1 MASARNGTLQT
12 ALVTDHPQQT
22 TSPTPMPEDA
32 VDLLDELGA
41 ELQHIRR
48 EPGRRLVDMID
59 MIEAADR
66 RGAQL
71 LDELQFTFFLA
82 GDSERESGK
91 QVRIWKAASSYLVQL
106 VSAHVLLVRLFQTYS
121 RGWAEVGDRLP
132 LLIARALRATALRMK
147 WMRMRY
153 QPFDRKVWKTLC
165 QLWSYVED
173 KGLARARV
181 LVYEDRSTIQR
192 EFTKPLMFAMSAI
205 DSLPAVE
212 IDIAYRLISH
222 VAGRFEVQRYP
233 ARGCHFFIDIDQWS
247 VPARHD
253 PGSAVRLGSR
263 FFGPGEAVADL
274 ETISEQLAE
283 GAISTRDINL
293 AGFTDVELVID
304 VLAHLG
310 RYWMP
315 TRPER
320 REQRRR
326 KVSKIAVVLGHAHV
340 LERIAGNDTSVI
352 PRLDEGV
359 ESWDVTNESEAGYGA
374 LVSAQRGENLHIGQ
388 LVGVRP
394 AGSRMWAVGVIRR
407 LAAQEPRQ
415 RYVGIELL
423 GRGVQAV
430 SLSERGSGNPDHTG
444 LLLPSHIGDSMDL
457 GEINLLLSKGSFSA
471 EVPIDMLVYQ
481 TNYRL
486 TPLMVPEAG
495 VDFEVGRYRISER
508 D

>member
-1 MASARNGTLQT
+1 MASARNGTHQT
-12 ALVTDHPQQT
+12 LLVTDQLQQT
-22 TSPTPMPEDA
+22 ASLASVPEDA
-32 VDLLDELGA
+32 ADLLAEIGA
-41 ELQHIRR
+41 ELQRIRR
-48 EPGRRLVDMID
+48 EPGRKLVEMID
-59 MIEAADR
+59 LIEAADR
-66 RGAQL
+66 RGAEL
-71 LDELQFTFFLA
+71 VDELQFSFFLA

-91 QVRIWKAASSYLVQL
+91 QIHIWQAVSSYLVQL

-121 RGWAEVGDRLP
+121 RGWAEAGDRLP

-181 LVYEDRSTIQR
+181 LVYDDRSTIQR
-192 EFTKPLMFAMSAI
+192 EFTKPLMFAMSAT

-212 IDIAYRLISH
+212 IDVAYRLISH
-222 VAGRFEVQRYP
+222 VAGRFEVQRYS
-233 ARGCHFFIDIDQWS
+233 ARGCHFFIDIDQWT
-247 VPARHD
+247 VPTRYD
-253 PGSAVRLGSR
+253 PRSPIRLGSR

-274 ETISEQLAE
+274 ETISAQLAE

-304 VLAHLG
+304 VLAHLE
-310 RYWMP
+310 RHWSP

-326 KVSKIAVVLGHAHV
+326 KVSKIAVVLGHAQV
-340 LERIAGNDTSVI
+340 LERIAGNDTSIV
-352 PRLDEGV
+352 PSYDEGV
-359 ESWDVTNESEAGYGA
+359 ESWDVANESEAGYGA
-374 LVSAQRGENLHIGQ
+374 LVSAHRGETLHIGQ

-407 LAAQEPRQ
+407 LAAEGLGQ

-430 SLSERGSGNPDHTG
+430 RLNEHGSGKPDYIG
-444 LLLPSHIGDSMDL
+444 LLLPSHIGDGLDL
-457 GEINLLLSKGSFSA
+457 GEINLLLSKGTFSPDA
-471 EVPIDMLVYQ
+471 AIDMTVYE
-481 TNYRL
+481 TGYLL
-486 TPLMVPEAG
+486 TPLMVPETG
-495 VDFEVGRYRISER
+495 GDFEVGRYRLAEH

>member
-1 MASARNGTLQT
+1 MATAWNGTQQIP
-12 ALVTDHPQQT
+12 LVTDYPQQT
-22 TSPTPMPEDA
+22 AGLASMPEDA
-32 VDLLDELGA
+32 VDLLAEIGA
-41 ELQHIRR
+41 ELQRVQR
-48 EPGRRLVDMID
+48 EPGRRLVEMID

-66 RGAQL
+66 RGAEL
-71 LDELQFTFFLA
+71 VGELQFGFFLA
-82 GDSERESGK
+82 SDSERESGK
-91 QVRIWKAASSYLVQL
+91 QIRIWQAVSSYLVQL

-153 QPFDRKVWKTLC
+153 QPFDRKIWKTLC

-181 LVYEDRSTIQR
+181 LVYDDRSTIQR
-192 EFTKPLMFAMSAI
+192 EFAKPLMFAMSAI

-212 IDIAYRLISH
+212 IDVAYRLISH

-233 ARGCHFFIDIDQWS
+233 ARGCHFFIDIDQWT
-247 VPARHD
+247 VPTRYD
-253 PGSAVRLGSR
+253 PRVPIRLGAR

-274 ETISEQLAE
+274 ETISAQLAE

-304 VLAHLG
+304 VLAHLE
-310 RYWMP
+310 RHWSP

-326 KVSKIAVVLGHAHV
+326 KVSKIAVVLGHAQV
-340 LERIAGNDTSVI
+340 LERIAGNDTSVV
-352 PRLDEGV
+352 PSHDEGV
-359 ESWDVTNESEAGYGA
+359 ETWDVANESEAGYGA
-374 LVSAQRGENLHIGQ
+374 LVSAQRGERLHIGQ
-388 LVGVRP
+388 LVGARP

-407 LAAQEPRQ
+407 LAAQEPAQ

-430 SLSERGSGNPDHTG
+430 GLSERGSGKPGYTG

-457 GEINLLLSKGSFSA
+457 GEINLLLSKGTFSPDTA
-471 EVPIDMLVYQ
+471 IDMTVYE
-481 TNYRL
+481 TSYAL
-486 TPLMVPEAG
+486 TPLMLLETG
-495 VDFEVGRYRISER
+495 GNFEVGRYRISER
-508 D
+508 E

>member
-1 MASARNGTLQT
+1 MASARNGTQQIPLMTDYPHET
-12 ALVTDHPQQT
+12 ASLAAT
-22 TSPTPMPEDA
+22 PEDA
-32 VDLLDELGA
+32 VDLLAEISA
-41 ELQHIRR
+41 ELQRIRR
-48 EPGRRLVDMID
+48 EPGRRLVEMID
-59 MIEAADR
+59 MIEAADL
-66 RGAQL
+66 RGAAL
-71 LDELQFTFFLA
+71 VDELQFGFFLA

-91 QVRIWKAASSYLVQL
+91 QIRIWQAVSSYLVQL

-153 QPFDRKVWKTLC
+153 QPFDRKVWKTLS

-181 LVYEDRSTIQR
+181 LVYEDRSTILR
-192 EFTKPLMFAMSAI
+192 EFSKPLMFAMSAI
-205 DSLPAVE
+205 DSLPAAE
-212 IDIAYRLISH
+212 IDVAYRLISH

-233 ARGCHFFIDIDQWS
+233 ARGCHFFIDIDQWT

-253 PGSAVRLGSR
+253 PGGPIRLGSR

-274 ETISEQLAE
+274 ETISAQLAE
-283 GAISTRDINL
+283 GTISTRDINL

-304 VLAHLG
+304 VLAHLE
-310 RYWMP
+310 RHWSP

-326 KVSKIAVVLGHAHV
+326 KVSKIAVVLGHAQV
-340 LERIAGNDTSVI
+340 LERIAGNDTSVV
-352 PRLDEGV
+352 PSHDDGV
-359 ESWDVTNESEAGYGA
+359 ESWDVANESEAGYGA
-374 LVSAQRGENLHIGQ
+374 VVPAQRGETLHIGQ
-388 LVGVRP
+388 LVGARP

-407 LAAQEPRQ
+407 LAAQDPGQ

-430 SLSERGSGNPDHTG
+430 TVTERNSGKPEYTG

-457 GEINLLLSKGSFSA
+457 GEINLLLSKGTFSPETA
-471 EVPIDMLVYQ
+471 IDMTVYE
-481 TNYRL
+481 TRYAL
-486 TPLMVPEAG
+486 TPLMLLETG
-495 VDFEVGRYRISER
+495 GNFEVGRYRITER
-508 D
+508 E